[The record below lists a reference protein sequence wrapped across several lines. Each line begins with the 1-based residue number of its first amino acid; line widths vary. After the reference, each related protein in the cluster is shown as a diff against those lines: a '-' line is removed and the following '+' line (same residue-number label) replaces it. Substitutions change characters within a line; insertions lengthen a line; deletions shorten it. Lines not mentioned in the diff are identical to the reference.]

1 MEASVQI
8 EISALPAPNLLH
20 PKNERAWT
28 MKSPLHRVLVL
39 HLMGIF
45 TGDNLVSH
53 SSSPR
58 QDRFLGNELTLD
70 MALDSF
76 DDQYEGC
83 EQTMEKEIA
92 RLNQTELL
100 KNKIYAKAWKLAAN
114 SRDDSNWPRN
124 LKPEYAAAIMAY
136 TFEEP
141 KLYSDFNAAVRRAG
155 ESKEHYRNNFN
166 FKTFH
171 FLLTRALQDLRTSN
185 TPSPPCYKVFR
196 GVSNIHFS
204 ATVKDMVRFGQF
216 TSSSRQEGIAH
227 GFAADPE
234 SRVGQPLA
242 KTIFEIY
249 TCHGVLIREF
259 SDMPV
264 EDEVLI
270 PPYEQFRVVSSRKDA
285 DGATRIQ
292 LRSVGKFSKYN
303 CAYAS
308 GGNYED
314 GAVGQGS
321 PNVLDQWEHFEF

>member
-8 EISALPAPNLLH
+8 EISAPPAPNLLH
-20 PKNERAWT
+20 RKNERAWT

-45 TGDNLVSH
+45 TGDNQVSPNC
-53 SSSPR
+53 SPR

-76 DDQYEGC
+76 DDQYVRC
-83 EQTMEKEIA
+83 EMEKEIA
-92 RLNQTELL
+92 RLNQTEFL
-100 KNKIYAKAWKLAAN
+100 KNKIYANAWKLAAN
-114 SRDDSNWPRN
+114 LRDDSNWPRN

-141 KLYSDFNAAVRRAG
+141 KLYPDFNAAVREAG
-155 ESKEHYRNNFN
+155 KSKEHYRNNFN

-171 FLLTRALQDLRTSN
+171 FLLTRALQDLRISN

-196 GVSNIHFS
+196 GVRNIHFS
-204 ATVKDMVRFGQF
+204 ATVDDTVRFGQF
-216 TSSSRQEGIAH
+216 ASSSRQEGIAQC
-227 GFAADPE
+227 FTK
-234 SRVGQPLA
+234 VGQPVA

-259 SDMPV
+259 SDVPS

-270 PPYEQFRVVSSRKDA
+270 PPYEQFRVVSSRKDV
-285 DGATRIQ
+285 DGTTRIQ
-292 LRSVGKFSKYN
+292 LRSAGKFSKYN
-303 CAYAS
+303 CAS
-308 GGNYED
+308 GKNPSNY
-314 GAVGQGS
+314 S
-321 PNVLDQWEHFEF
+321 

>member
-20 PKNERAWT
+20 CKNERAWT

-45 TGDNLVSH
+45 TGDNQVSH

-58 QDRFLGNELTLD
+58 QDRFLGNELKLD
-70 MALDSF
+70 MALNSF

-83 EQTMEKEIA
+83 EQMMEKKIA
-92 RLNQTELL
+92 QLNQTELL
-100 KNKIYAKAWKLAAN
+100 KNKIYANAWKLAAN
-114 SRDDSNWPRN
+114 LRDDSKWPRN

-136 TFEEP
+136 TFEDP
-141 KLYSDFNAAVRRAG
+141 KLYPDFNAAVREAG
-155 ESKEHYRNNFN
+155 KSKEHYRNNFN

-171 FLLTRALQDLRTSN
+171 FLLTRALQALRISN

-196 GVSNIHFS
+196 GVRNINFS
-204 ATVKDMVRFGQF
+204 ATVDDTVRFGQF
-216 TSSSRQEGIAH
+216 ASSSRQEGIAQC
-227 GFAADPE
+227 FTK
-234 SRVGQPLA
+234 VGQPVA

-259 SDMPV
+259 SDMPI

-270 PPYEQFRVVSSRKDA
+270 PPYEQFRVVSSRKDEN
-285 DGATRIQ
+285 GTTRIQ
-292 LRSVGKFSKYN
+292 LRSAGKFSKYN
-303 CAYAS
+303 CAS

-314 GAVGQGS
+314 DAVDQGS

>member
-1 MEASVQI
+1 
-8 EISALPAPNLLH
+8 
-20 PKNERAWT
+20 

-45 TGDNLVSH
+45 TGDNQVSH
-53 SSSPR
+53 NSSPR
-58 QDRFLGNELTLD
+58 QDRFLGNELMLD
-70 MALDSF
+70 MALNSF

-83 EQTMEKEIA
+83 EQTMEEEIA
-92 RLNQTELL
+92 RLNQTEFL
-100 KNKIYAKAWKLAAN
+100 KNKIYAKAWKLTAN
-114 SRDDSNWPRN
+114 LRDDSKWLRN
-124 LKPEYAAAIMAY
+124 LRPEYSAAIMAY

-141 KLYSDFNAAVRRAG
+141 KLYLDFNAAVRKAG
-155 ESKEHYRNNFN
+155 ESKAHYQNNFN

-171 FLLTRALQDLRTSN
+171 FLLTRALQDLRISN

-204 ATVKDMVRFGQF
+204 ATVKDTVRFGQF
-216 TSSSRQEGIAH
+216 TSSSRQEWIAQ
-227 GFAADPE
+227 GFTAD
-234 SRVGQPLA
+234 SKSGVGQPVA

-270 PPYEQFRVVSSRKDA
+270 PPYEQFRVVSSRKGE
-285 DGATRIQ
+285 DGTTHIQ
-292 LRSVGKFSKYN
+292 LHSAGKFSKHN
-303 CAYAS
+303 CAYAR

-314 GAVGQGS
+314 DAVDQGS
-321 PNVLDQWEHFEF
+321 LKFLDQWEHSEF